1 MSINEKVNQVK
12 FSDWVKYLFSY
23 YQRREK
29 AWEDFE
35 IKLEKMSDK
44 ELRQQGKFE
53 FDKLHDTDRLVY
65 NSNIFAIFMFFFC
78 LFSSLLVL
86 QKTYQSFTFIWQQ
99 IYKYGFA
106 FAVAVLIFSLG
117 FAFVCYYRYHNQKA
131 ITGQYYVELSQRI
144 KQDEKEKAGR
154 F

>member
-131 ITGQYYVELSQRI
+131 ITDQYYVELSQRI

>member
-1 MSINEKVNQVK
+1 MSIDEKVNQVK
-12 FSDWVKYLFSY
+12 FSDWIKYLFSY
-23 YQRREK
+23 YQRKEK

-35 IKLEKMSDK
+35 IKLEKMTDK
-44 ELRQQGKFE
+44 ELQQQGKFE

-65 NSNIFAIFMFFFC
+65 NSNVFAIFMFFLC

-86 QKTYQSFTFIWQQ
+86 QKTYQNFTFIWQQ
-99 IYKYGFA
+99 IYKYGFS
-106 FAVAVLIFSLG
+106 FAVAILIFSLG
-117 FAFVCYYRYHNQKA
+117 FAFVCYYRYHKQKV
-131 ITGQYYVELSQRI
+131 ITDQYYIELSQRI